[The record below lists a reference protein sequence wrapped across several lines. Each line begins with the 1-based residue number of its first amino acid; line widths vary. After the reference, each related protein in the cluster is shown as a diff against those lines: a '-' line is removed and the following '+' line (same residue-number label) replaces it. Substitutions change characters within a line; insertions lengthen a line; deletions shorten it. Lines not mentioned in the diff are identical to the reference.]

1 MNSSV
6 ADIDDFIR
14 AQKQKL
20 SRDRNVTPSSQ
31 ASNQNRYN
39 ENNNNNNNNNQFM
52 VREDFVKEKESFLI
66 RFPT

>member
-20 SRDRNVTPSSQ
+20 NRDRNVTTSSQ
-31 ASNQNRYN
+31 IS
-39 ENNNNNNNNNQFM
+39 NNNNNNNQFM
-52 VREDFVKEKESFLI
+52 VNEIERKSKN
-66 RFPT
+66 

>member
-20 SRDRNVTPSSQ
+20 NRDRNVTPSSQ
-31 ASNQNRYN
+31 TSNNQ
-39 ENNNNNNNNNQFM
+39 NNNQFM
-52 VREDFVKEKESFLI
+52 VF
-66 RFPT
+66 